1 MTENKITQEMVDA
14 SLRTPMWYEVEEKE
28 KIASFSEETQELLE
42 DSPCK
47 QDALDFIEAHGEK
60 AFVDHFETYV
70 ELFDQYQIAA
80 IDAFIELWS
89 VEDLDHFQ
97 DAYYGEYR
105 SGAEFAE
112 CFARDCGDI
121 PSELPSWIEIDWKE
135 SWRNLEFDF
144 HEYDG
149 YIFNANW

>member
-14 SLRTPMWYEVEEKE
+14 SLRTPMWYEV
-28 KIASFSEETQELLE
+28 QEAIE
-42 DSPCK
+42 DCPCE
-47 QDALDFIEAHGEK
+47 QDARDFIEKHGEK
-60 AFVDHFETYV
+60 AFLDHFETYV
-70 ELFDQYQIAA
+70 MLFDQYQIAA

-97 DAYYGEYR
+97 DAYYGEYE

-112 CFARDCGDI
+112 SFANDCGDI
-121 PSELPSWIEIDWKE
+121 PRDLPSWIEIDWKE
-135 SWRNLEFDF
+135 SWRNLEYDF
-144 HEYDG
+144 HEFDG

>member
-14 SLRTPMWYEVEEKE
+14 SLRTPMWYEV
-28 KIASFSEETQELLE
+28 QEAIE
-42 DSPCK
+42 DCPCE
-47 QDALDFIEAHGEK
+47 QDARDFIEKHGEK
-60 AFVDHFETYV
+60 AFLDHFETYV
-70 ELFDQYQIAA
+70 MLFDQYQIAA

-97 DAYYGEYR
+97 DAYYGEYE

-112 CFARDCGDI
+112 SFANDCGDI
-121 PSELPSWIEIDWKE
+121 PRDLPSWIEIDWKE
-135 SWRNLEFDF
+135 SWENLQYDF
-144 HEYDG
+144 HEQDG

>member
-14 SLRTPMWYEVEEKE
+14 SLRTPMWYEV
-28 KIASFSEETQELLE
+28 QEAIE
-42 DSPCK
+42 DCPCE
-47 QDALDFIEAHGEK
+47 QDARDFIEKHGEK
-60 AFVDHFETYV
+60 AFLDHFETYV
-70 ELFDQYQIAA
+70 MLFDQYQIAA

-97 DAYYGEYR
+97 DAYYGEYE

-112 CFARDCGDI
+112 SFANDCGDI
-121 PSELPSWIEIDWKE
+121 PRDLPSWIEIDWKE
-135 SWRNLEFDF
+135 SWRNLEYDF

>member
-14 SLRTPMWYEVEEKE
+14 SLRTPMWYEVEELIE
-28 KIASFSEETQELLE
+28 NC
-42 DSPCK
+42 PCE
-47 QDALDFIEAHGEK
+47 QDARDFIKEHGEK
-60 AFVDHFETYV
+60 AFLDHFETYV

-89 VEDLDHFQ
+89 VEDLDHFE
-97 DAYYGEYR
+97 DAYYGEYE

-112 CFARDCGDI
+112 SFANDCGDI
-121 PSELPSWIEIDWKE
+121 PRDLPSWIEIDWKE
-135 SWRNLEFDF
+135 SWENLQYDF